1 MEGET
6 ESRTEMPRSDLGGTF
21 KGFKDPE
28 FIGHFD

>member
-6 ESRTEMPRSDLGGTF
+6 ESWTEMPGGTF
-21 KGFKDPE
+21 KGFNEDPE